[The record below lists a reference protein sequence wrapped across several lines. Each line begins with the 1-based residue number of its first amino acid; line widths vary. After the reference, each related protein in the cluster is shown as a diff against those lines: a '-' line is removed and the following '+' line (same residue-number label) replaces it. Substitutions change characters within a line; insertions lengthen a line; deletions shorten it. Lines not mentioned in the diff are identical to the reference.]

1 MSKYIMANYLTYDP
15 KDADT
20 ALSLTISYLILFM
33 FACLK
38 MNVKNDE

>member
-1 MSKYIMANYLTYDP
+1 MANYLTYDP

-33 FACLK
+33 LK